1 MADNNEFPPVVQ
13 FVTDAIERFRT
24 DMNAAMDKHA
34 TKAELT
40 LLEYKIEVQTERNNQ
55 IEQRLQDKLTADEA
69 ERVADELERK
79 ARNRRVWGFLWGV
92 VALVITTFGAS
103 LIGLIGHIH

>member
-1 MADNNEFPPVVQ
+1 MGDNDIPSVVT
-13 FVTDAIERFRT
+13 FVTDALDRFRS
-24 DMNAAMDKHA
+24 DMNAVMAQHA
-34 TKAELT
+34 TKAEMQ
-40 LLEYKIEVQTERNNQ
+40 LLEYKIEV
-55 IEQRLQDKLTADEA
+55 EQRERSELAERLAAKLAADDA